1 MVLWKTKKWGNFS
14 PSPHPTSAIL
24 GGLFAPSLQRT
35 QGRIQLLTQDALD
48 EVLCGEKI
56 QARDWDSWLSRCP
69 WSPSNSSIL
78 LFLLKN
84 KEIIYLLI
92 ACINKHVWHGMRVE
106 VRAQSVIPVVLFQLV
121 WHGHQTQAVRLVLL
135 YAEPSC
141 YPWTQLSNRALPS
154 TAALG
159 SHLRTALFLVLLI
172 ALSGLPAC
180 PGLSSDVTG

>member
-35 QGRIQLLTQDALD
+35 QDRIQLLTQDALD

-92 ACINKHVWHGMRVE
+92 ACINTCNMACVWRSEH
-106 VRAQSVIPVVLFQLV
+106 SLWYLLPCSSLFDM
-121 WHGHQTQAVRLVLL
+121 GIK
-135 YAEPSC
+135 
-141 YPWTQLSNRALPS
+141 
-154 TAALG
+154 
-159 SHLRTALFLVLLI
+159 LR
-172 ALSGLPAC
+172 LSGLCFSMRSHLAIPERSF
-180 PGLSSDVTG
+180 PTEPFLPRPHLSHTCALPCSLFFFA